1 MFFAKATELYFYF
14 GLLCLTAVEL
24 FVDCVMAMIVMAM
37 IVMAMIVMV
46 MAMSVMVMA
55 MIVMVKAMIVMAM
68 HGATF

>member
-37 IVMAMIVMV
+37 
-46 MAMSVMVMA
+46 SVMVMA